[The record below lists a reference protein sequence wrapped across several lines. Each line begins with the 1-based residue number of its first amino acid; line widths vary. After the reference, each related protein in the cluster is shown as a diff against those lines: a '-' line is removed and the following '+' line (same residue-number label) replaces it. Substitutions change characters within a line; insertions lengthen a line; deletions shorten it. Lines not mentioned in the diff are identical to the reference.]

1 MYSLM
6 LKAVNGKYFDA
17 NTTVTFKDKTVNAS
31 NTSVSKDGKTLLQ
44 QRSQH
49 SHRQK
54 SVALTL
60 LMFPA

>member
-31 NTSVSKDGKTLLQ
+31 NTSVSKDGKLFCNSARNIHTG
-44 QRSQH
+44 R
-49 SHRQK
+49 K
-54 SVALTL
+54 ALH
-60 LMFPA
+60 